1 MFYVYQYLRE
11 EGTPYYVGKGK
22 GKRAFVKGKHER
34 IKKPSN
40 LNNIIIVK
48 DNLTETEAFKLE
60 TQLIEQYGRKD
71 LGTGILQNLSNGGDG
86 PSGAVYGPIPEER
99 RKKIS
104 EKLTGRKVSDET
116 KQKLSLSHKGLK
128 QSDETKKK
136 RSEKLK
142 GIEKSIE
149 YKEHLSKSRMG
160 ENNPMFGKIS
170 PNKGK
175 KLSDEIKNKIK
186 EARSKQT
193 FSEETRLKM
202 AESQRLRHA
211 NKHNL

>member
-1 MFYVYQYLRE
+1 MKYQ
-11 EGTPYYVGKGK
+11 
-22 GKRAFVKGKHER
+22 H
-34 IKKPSN
+34 
-40 LNNIIIVK
+40 
-48 DNLTETEAFKLE
+48 
-60 TQLIEQYGRKD
+60 
-71 LGTGILQNLSNGGDG
+71 
-86 PSGAVYGPIPEER
+86 
-99 RKKIS
+99 
-104 EKLTGRKVSDET
+104 
-116 KQKLSLSHKGLK
+116 
-128 QSDETKKK
+128 
-136 RSEKLK
+136 
-142 GIEKSIE
+142 
-149 YKEHLSKSRMG
+149 KEHLSKSRMG